1 MNKNYSCYSSYYF
14 PSVSGPSANLVFKKK
29 IVFKKQ
35 IVFKETIRGSGFSEV
50 FHYNSHLVGYE
61 VFGVAT
67 IVGLA
72 QVLHQGRTVGDP
84 THKVVGGCVGV
95 VVGEVEHC
103 EVLFAVAFDFH
114 FCLWDFKGLSM
125 GF

>member
-1 MNKNYSCYSSYYF
+1 M
-14 PSVSGPSANLVFKKK
+14 
-29 IVFKKQ
+29 
-35 IVFKETIRGSGFSEV
+35 
-50 FHYNSHLVGYE
+50 GYE
-61 VFGVAT
+61 VFGAAT

-95 VVGEVEHC
+95 VVGEVEHG

-114 FCLWDFKGLSM
+114 FVYGILMGYLCGFKDLSVALT
-125 GF
+125 

>member
-1 MNKNYSCYSSYYF
+1 MCKKNIRVIRDIRVQKNIRVSS
-14 PSVSGPSANLVFKKK
+14 VLRCMFKKNNSWLK
-29 IVFKKQ
+29 I
-35 IVFKETIRGSGFSEV
+35 IRGSRFSEV

-95 VVGEVEHC
+95 VVGEVEHG

-114 FCLWDFKGLSM
+114 FVYGVLMGYIWGLK
-125 GF
+125 

>member
-1 MNKNYSCYSSYYF
+1 M
-14 PSVSGPSANLVFKKK
+14 
-29 IVFKKQ
+29 
-35 IVFKETIRGSGFSEV
+35 
-50 FHYNSHLVGYE
+50 GYE
-61 VFGVAT
+61 VFGAAT

-95 VVGEVEHC
+95 VVGEVEHG

-114 FCLWDFKGLSM
+114 FVYGILMGYLWGLHELSM
-125 GF
+125 ALTCAIYGSYGGNLATWQAVSVIIIFLFWFYKLKYCFPARA

>member
-1 MNKNYSCYSSYYF
+1 M
-14 PSVSGPSANLVFKKK
+14 
-29 IVFKKQ
+29 
-35 IVFKETIRGSGFSEV
+35 
-50 FHYNSHLVGYE
+50 GYE

-95 VVGEVEHC
+95 VVGEVEHG

-114 FCLWDFKGLSM
+114 FYLWDFKGLSM

>member
-1 MNKNYSCYSSYYF
+1 M
-14 PSVSGPSANLVFKKK
+14 
-29 IVFKKQ
+29 
-35 IVFKETIRGSGFSEV
+35 FKETIRVQKTIRGSRFSEV

-84 THKVVGGCVGV
+84 THKVVCGCVGV
-95 VVGEVEHC
+95 VVGEVEHG

-114 FCLWDFKGLSM
+114 FCLWDFNGSSM

>member
-1 MNKNYSCYSSYYF
+1 MNKKYSCYSGDSC
-14 PSVSGPSANLVFKKK
+14 SKK
-29 IVFKKQ
+29 
-35 IVFKETIRGSGFSEV
+35 TIRVQINDSGLRLSEV
-50 FHYNSHLVGYE
+50 FHYSSHLVGYE
-61 VFGVAT
+61 VFGAAT

-95 VVGEVEHC
+95 VVGEVEHG

-114 FCLWDFKGLSM
+114 FVYGILMGYLWGFKELSM
-125 GF
+125 ALT

>member
-1 MNKNYSCYSSYYF
+1 M
-14 PSVSGPSANLVFKKK
+14 
-29 IVFKKQ
+29 
-35 IVFKETIRGSGFSEV
+35 
-50 FHYNSHLVGYE
+50 GYE
-61 VFGVAT
+61 VFGAAT

-95 VVGEVEHC
+95 VVGEVEHG

-114 FCLWDFKGLSM
+114 FVYGILMGYLWGLHELSM
-125 GF
+125 ALTCAIYGTYMCYLWFLHELSMALTCAIYGSYGGNLATWQAVSVIIIFFF

>member
-1 MNKNYSCYSSYYF
+1 MNKNYSCYSRYYF
-14 PSVSGPSANLVFKKK
+14 PSVSGPSANLVFKKNNSWLK
-29 IVFKKQ
+29 I
-35 IVFKETIRGSGFSEV
+35 IRGSRFSEV

-95 VVGEVEHC
+95 VVGEVEHG

-114 FCLWDFKGLSM
+114 FCL
-125 GF
+125 

>member
-1 MNKNYSCYSSYYF
+1 M
-14 PSVSGPSANLVFKKK
+14 FKKNSCS
-29 IVFKKQ
+29 KKQ
-35 IVFKETIRGSGFSEV
+35 FVFKEIIRGSGFSEV

-95 VVGEVEHC
+95 VVGEVEHG

-114 FCLWDFKGLSM
+114 FVYGVLMGYIWGLK
-125 GF
+125 

>member
-1 MNKNYSCYSSYYF
+1 MNKELFVLFELLLPFGQWAFGESR
-14 PSVSGPSANLVFKKK
+14 VQK
-29 IVFKKQ
+29 
-35 IVFKETIRGSGFSEV
+35 TIRVQRNDSWLRFSEV

-95 VVGEVEHC
+95 VVGEVEHG
-103 EVLFAVAFDFH
+103 EVLFAVTFDFH
-114 FCLWDFKGLSM
+114 FCLWDFNGLSM

>member
-1 MNKNYSCYSSYYF
+1 M
-14 PSVSGPSANLVFKKK
+14 
-29 IVFKKQ
+29 
-35 IVFKETIRGSGFSEV
+35 IRGLWLAEV
-50 FHYNSHLVGYE
+50 FHYDSHLVGYE

-84 THKVVGGCVGV
+84 THKVVGCRVGV
-95 VVGEVEHC
+95 VVGEVEHG

-114 FCLWDFKGLSM
+114 FCLWNFKRVITLKGYLWLLHELSM
-125 GF
+125 ALTWAICGTYMCYLW

>member
-1 MNKNYSCYSSYYF
+1 M
-14 PSVSGPSANLVFKKK
+14 KK
-29 IVFKKQ
+29 IFVLFGKFVFKKQ
-35 IVFKETIRGSGFSEV
+35 FVFKEIIRGSGFSEV

-72 QVLHQGRTVGDP
+72 QVLHQRRTVGDP
-84 THKVVGGCVGV
+84 THKMVGGCVGV
-95 VVGEVEHC
+95 VVGEVEHG